1 MTDRYLFDQVDCPR
15 CGFIRLLNCAS
26 HISFHKGCILNY
38 SCIIP
43 SGLRKKRCF
52 KMERHLEQDN
62 AFHINDLAFCLTA
75 YNTCIIIMRLLIH
88 HGEYKAFVVPCPR
101 YGMFKVFSQAFLS
114 EWWG

>member
-15 CGFIRLLNCAS
+15 CGFSRLLNCAS

-62 AFHINDLAFCLTA
+62 AFHISDLAFCLTA

-114 EWWG
+114 EWCG